1 MILFIQ
7 FQQQKYGREWE
18 LNNYKTHLLLDDSIK
33 NELTNFVINNFNNQ
47 LIFRQ
52 NGSARRFCILNEIST
67 PITNLLVNYRKQVYN
82 DFGVSS
88 FEEEPLF
95 GIFLGVNTET
105 GFVHEH
111 MDPTKYGFYHT
122 RINFLVSKPIGG
134 GFPVINNEEFIIDEG
149 ESWINLASEWKHK
162 STPVVGEKPRIV
174 LSLGALV
181 EKTQLDPILKE
192 MGIE

>member
-1 MILFIQ
+1 MILFIR
-7 FQQQKYGREWE
+7 FQQQKYVRRWE
-18 LNNYKTHLLLDDSIK
+18 LNNYKTHLLLNDNIK

-47 LIFRQ
+47 LFFRH
-52 NGSARRFCILNEIST
+52 NGNARRFCILNQIST
-67 PITNLLVNYRKQVYN
+67 PITNLLINYRKQVYN

-88 FEEEPLF
+88 FEEEPIF

-111 MDPTKYGFYHT
+111 TDPTKYGFYHT
-122 RINFLVSKPIGG
+122 RINFLVSKPIEGG
-134 GFPVINNEEFIIDEG
+134 IPVINNEEFIIDEG

-181 EKTQLDPILKE
+181 QKTQLDPILRG